1 ISAYANGVNAFHAT
15 SMQALPPEFHI
26 LHVMP
31 GEWTPQDTVAWV
43 LMMAL
48 DLGGNWGTE
57 FARLSALQ
65 NIDTQ
70 QLWQLMPPYPGEAP
84 ATKVDLAALYRSLG
98 VYRTDGTAA
107 KKTVQSFN
115 ELDTWREGL
124 GHLEGV
130 GSNNWVVSGTHTQSG
145 KPLLANDP
153 HLALSAPAIWY
164 FAHIHAPE
172 LNAIG
177 ATVPGVP
184 GVLLGRNERIAWS
197 ATNTGPDV
205 QDLYLERLDAAAR
218 YRTPDGWREFETRRE
233 IIRVK
238 GAPEVELTVR
248 ASRHGPV
255 ISDVVATASATA
267 PRGHVLALAWTA
279 LAEDDVSL
287 AALFRMPRARNWP
300 QFLEATRALQ
310 APQQN
315 L

>member
-153 HLALSAPAIWY
+153 HLGLTSPAIWY
-164 FAHIHAPE
+164 FAHIKVPATGKQKE
-172 LNAIG
+172 LDVIG
-177 ATVPGVP
+177 ATFPGSPAV
-184 GVLLGRNERIAWS
+184 VLGRTAGVAW
-197 ATNTGPDV
+197 AMTNTGPDV
-205 QDLYLERLDAAAR
+205 QDLYLEQVDPADSSR
-218 YRTPDGWREFETRRE
+218 YRTPTGFAAFDSREETIHIKGQPDE
-233 IIRVK
+233 KLVIRS
-238 GAPEVELTVR
+238 T
-248 ASRHGPV
+248 RHGPV
-255 ISDVVATASATA
+255 ISDGNAAYA
-267 PRGHVLALAWTA
+267 
-279 LAEDDVSL
+279 DVI
-287 AALFRMPRARNWP
+287 
-300 QFLEATRALQ
+300 
-310 APQQN
+310 
-315 L
+315 